1 MEIKSI
7 SGERI
12 FTFLTK
18 WRGVIISIVF
28 VIVSSLLISISY
40 GKKGDCS
47 TLIYDTGVSIFT
59 GALFAVVTF
68 FLEMQVGETKEKR
81 QINSI
86 ISKYHNKI
94 DEIIFE
100 LDSMHIRTD
109 YLRELK
115 NVREL
120 IGDMNSEICDC
131 DIIYYIKAHQLNTFL
146 VKLLLMMDRYI
157 EILEK
162 FEEDKKEEKELF
174 CRLMSKLIV
183 EERASLNEAKEQ
195 YPFDKFC
202 VEDLDEVDK
211 VALNGMIDLK
221 IDSRLKVSDDYDFS
235 HGTSWSTSQG
245 MKKRYNIVDYY
256 IFHILPKEKY
266 FRISKDE

>member
-1 MEIKSI
+1 M
-7 SGERI
+7 
-12 FTFLTK
+12 TK

-47 TLIYDTGVSIFT
+47 TLIYDIGVSIFT
-59 GALFAVVTF
+59 GAL
-68 FLEMQVGETKEKR
+68 
-81 QINSI
+81 
-86 ISKYHNKI
+86 
-94 DEIIFE
+94 
-100 LDSMHIRTD
+100 
-109 YLRELK
+109 
-115 NVREL
+115 
-120 IGDMNSEICDC
+120 
-131 DIIYYIKAHQLNTFL
+131 L
-146 VKLLLMMDRYI
+146 VMDRYI

-202 VEDLDEVDK
+202 VEDVDEVDK

-221 IDSRLKVSDDYDFS
+221 MDSRLKVCDDYDFS
-235 HGTSWSTSQG
+235 HGTSWSTPQG
-245 MKKRYNIVDYY
+245 IKKRYNIVDYY